1 MSGSGEPP
9 PTLVVFDCETQDKIA
24 NMPGVDR
31 TDQVSAL
38 EVSCLSYQI
47 LRSEEIAASPERAAA
62 EADRA
67 GVFTLWRDEDET
79 NEGPFERML
88 KAFDDAELIVSY
100 NGCGFDHLLLL
111 KYYAGDHARYQ
122 EHMVKT
128 HDIFARLREATG
140 FWYKLDT
147 LLKENGVPAKTSNGL
162 QAITWWQDGERALLQ
177 EYCEGD
183 VKNLTRLAVKT
194 ELKLPRTSFRAPNH
208 VFGIASALASVRASA
223 QLSA

>member
-1 MSGSGEPP
+1 MSGANKPP
-9 PTLVVFDCETQDKIA
+9 STLVVFDCETQDKIA

-47 LRSEEIAASPERAAA
+47 LQSAEIAASPERAAA
-62 EADRA
+62 EAERA
-67 GVFTLWRDEDET
+67 AVFTLWRDEDET

-122 EHMVKT
+122 ST
-128 HDIFARLREATG
+128 WSRRTTFRSTARS
-140 FWYKLDT
+140 D
-147 LLKENGVPAKTSNGL
+147 GVL
-162 QAITWWQDGERALLQ
+162 VQARQPFEGERRSGQDVQRAAGHPWWQDGERALLQ

-183 VKNLTRLAVKT
+183 VKNLTKLAVKPQ
-194 ELKLPRTSFRAPNH
+194 LKLPRTSFRAPNH

-223 QLSA
+223 QLS

>member
-1 MSGSGEPP
+1 MSGSGKPP

-47 LRSEEIAASPERAAA
+47 LQSAEIAASPERAAA

-67 GVFTLWRDEDET
+67 GVFTLWRDEDES

-128 HDIFARLREATG
+128 HDIFARLRGVSRCTHG
-140 FWYKLDT
+140 PSR
-147 LLKENGVPAKTSNGL
+147 LLKDNGVPAKTSNGL

-183 VKNLTRLAVKT
+183 VKNLTRLAVKA
-194 ELKLPRTSFRAPNH
+194 ELKLPRTNFRAPNH

-223 QLSA
+223 QLS